1 MRPLTRKLARDLWRL
16 RWQVL
21 SIALVVASGIAGIVT
36 FKSGLDSLDESRARY
51 YEEARFADVFVSLKR
66 APEPVAARLAA
77 LPGVAAVQT
86 RVVAGVVLDVPGL
99 PELAGG
105 RLVSIPPDQG
115 PAALNRLHLRTG
127 RMPLPG
133 RRGEVL
139 VGETFALANA
149 LAPGDTLGALVN
161 GRWERLRIVGIALSP
176 EYVYAVGGGAF
187 LTDNRRYGVLWME
200 RGALAAAYDLDG
212 AFNDAAL
219 ALAPGAG
226 EREVI
231 GRADRLLERYG
242 GLGAYGR
249 ADQPSNH
256 VITDEIRQ
264 NRATGTLIPAFILL
278 VAAFLL
284 NVVLSR
290 LVGTERE
297 QIAVLKAF
305 GYSSAEV
312 ARHYLAFASAAVLLG
327 AAIGVAAGLWLGG
340 GLVGLYA
347 EHFRFPDL
355 RYRASWPLVLAAF
368 GVSLAS
374 AAAGALGAV
383 RRAAL
388 LPPAEAMR
396 PEEPAR
402 FSRGAVERLLPRG
415 SLSPAGRIIVRNLTR
430 RPLRSLASV
439 LGVALSVSLVF
450 VVLFFF
456 AGFGYSFDLQFR
468 RAQRQDLTVVFTSPR
483 APGVRHDLAH
493 LPGVERVEP
502 FRAVPV
508 RLRSGHRTRRVTL
521 LATDPR
527 PELSRVLDRHG
538 RPHAVPAHGVLLS
551 VALADALGVG
561 PGDSVTVEVQE
572 GARAV
577 PRLAVA
583 ATVDDLFGANA
594 YVDLASLP
602 RVLREGPALSGAHLA
617 VEDGAEE
624 RVNARL
630 KETPLVAGVTSP
642 GAMLRNFEEQVAKNL
657 YTNLFITAIFAG
669 IIALGVVYNGA
680 RIALAERA
688 RELASLRVLGFTVHE
703 IAVILL
709 GEQAVLLLLGIP
721 AGFAVGTGYAV
732 LWSRW
737 LNGEA
742 YRIPMIFSAS
752 GFVISAAVIC
762 AMAVMAGL
770 AVRRRLN
777 HLDLVAVLKSRE

>member
-1 MRPLTRKLARDLWRL
+1 MRPLSTKLARDLWRL

-21 SIALVVASGIAGIVT
+21 SIALVVASAIAAIVS
-36 FKSGLDSLDESRARY
+36 FKSGLDSLDASRARY
-51 YEEARFADVFVSLKR
+51 YAESRFAHVFVSLKR
-66 APEPVAARLAA
+66 APDPVAARLAA
-77 LPGVAAVQT
+77 IPGVAAVET
-86 RVVAGVVLDVPGL
+86 RVAAGVVLGVPGL
-99 PELAGG
+99 DELAGG
-105 RLVSIPPDQG
+105 RLVSLPPEG
-115 PAALNRLHLRTG
+115 GALNRLHLRSG
-127 RMPLPG
+127 RMPLSG

-139 VGETFALANA
+139 ASEQFALANG
-149 LAPGDTLGALVN
+149 LAPGDSVGALVN
-161 GRWERLRIVGIALSP
+161 GRWERLEIVGVALSP
-176 EYVYAVGGGAF
+176 EYVYALGGGAF
-187 LTDNRRYGVLWME
+187 LTDNRRFGVLWME
-200 RGALAAAYDLDG
+200 RGALAAAYDMAG

-226 EREVI
+226 ERGVVEHV
-231 GRADRLLERYG
+231 DRLLARYG
-242 GLGAYGR
+242 GQGAYGR

-256 VITDEIRQ
+256 VISDEIRQ
-264 NRATGTLIPAFILL
+264 NRSTGTVIPAFILA

-305 GYSSAEV
+305 GYTSAEV
-312 ARHYLAFASAAVLLG
+312 ARHYLGFAMAAVLLG
-327 AAIGVAAGLWLGG
+327 AAIGIAAGLWLGN

-355 RYRASWPLVLAAF
+355 RYRASWPLVGAAF
-368 GVSLAS
+368 AVSVAA

-402 FSRGAVERLLPRG
+402 FGRGAVERLLPRG
-415 SLSPAGRIIVRNLTR
+415 SLSPVGRIIVRNLTR
-430 RPLRSLASV
+430 RPLRTLASV
-439 LGVALSVSLVF
+439 LGVGLSVSLVF

-456 AGFGYSFDLQFR
+456 DGFGYSFDLQFR
-468 RAQRQDLTVVFTSPR
+468 RAQRQDLTVVFTAPR
-483 APGVRHDLAH
+483 APGVRHDLAR
-493 LPGVERVEP
+493 LPGVERVET
-502 FRAVPV
+502 FRGVPATM
-508 RLRSGHRTRRVTL
+508 RAGHRSRRVTL
-521 LATDPR
+521 LATEPG

-538 RPHAVPAHGVLLS
+538 RPRAVPGRGLLLS
-551 VALADALGVG
+551 QALADALGVE
-561 PGDSVTVEVQE
+561 PGGVVTVEVQE
-572 GARAV
+572 GARQVLRV
-577 PRLAVA
+577 PVA

-594 YVDLASLP
+594 YVHPGYLA
-602 RVLREGPALSGAHLA
+602 RAMGEGPAVSGAHLA
-617 VEDGAEE
+617 VEGGARE

-642 GAMLRNFEEQVAKNL
+642 ASMLRNFEEQVAKNL
-657 YTNLFITAIFAG
+657 YTNLLITAVFAG
-669 IIALGVVYNGA
+669 VIALGVVYNGA

-709 GEQAVLLLLGIP
+709 GEQAVLLVLGLP
-721 AGFAVGTGYAV
+721 AGYAV
-732 LWSRW
+732 GFGYAWLWSRW

-742 YRIPMIFSAS
+742 YRVPMVLSPS
-752 GFVISAAVIC
+752 SFVVSAAVIC

-770 AVRRRLN
+770 AVRRRLH

>member
-1 MRPLTRKLARDLWRL
+1 MRPLHAKLARDLWRL

-21 SIALVVASGIAGIVT
+21 SIALVVASAIAAIVT

-51 YEEARFADVFVSLKR
+51 YADARFADVFVSLKR
-66 APEPVAARLAA
+66 APEPTAARLAA
-77 LPGVAAVQT
+77 IPGVAAVQT

-99 PELAGG
+99 DELAGG
-105 RLVSIPPDQG
+105 RVVSIPSDG
-115 PAALNRLHLRTG
+115 EALNRLHLRQG
-127 RMPLPG
+127 RMSFPG

-139 VGETFALANA
+139 VSEQFAQANA
-149 LAPGDTLGALVN
+149 LALGDTLGALVN
-161 GRWERLRIVGIALSP
+161 GRWERLEIVGVALSP
-176 EYVYAVGGGAF
+176 EYVYALGGGAF
-187 LTDNRRYGVLWME
+187 LTDNRRFGVLWME
-200 RGALAAAYDLDG
+200 RDALAAAYDLRG

-219 ALAPGAG
+219 AVAPGAS
-226 EREVI
+226 ERAVTL
-231 GRADRLLERYG
+231 RVDRLLARYG
-242 GLGAYGR
+242 GQGAYGR
-249 ADQPSNH
+249 ADQPSDR
-256 VITDEIRQ
+256 VITDEIRG

-305 GYSSAEV
+305 GYSSADV
-312 ARHYLAFASAAVLLG
+312 ARHYLAFALVAVLLG
-327 AAIGVAAGLWLGG
+327 AGIGVAAGLWLGDA
-340 GLVGLYA
+340 LVGLYA

-368 GVSLAS
+368 AVSVGA

-402 FSRGAVERLLPRG
+402 FSRGGVERLLPRG
-415 SLSPAGRIIVRNLTR
+415 SLSPMGRIIVRNLTR
-430 RPLRSLASV
+430 RPLRSAASV
-439 LGVALSVSLVF
+439 LGVGLSVSLVF
-450 VVLFFF
+450 VVLFIFD
-456 AGFGYSFDLQFR
+456 GFGYAFDLQFQ
-468 RAQRQDLTVVFTSPR
+468 RAQRQDITVAFTAPR

-493 LPGVERVEP
+493 LPGVERVEA
-502 FRAVPV
+502 FRGVPAT
-508 RLRSGHRTRRVTL
+508 LRADHRTRRVTL
-521 LATDPR
+521 LATEPG

-538 RPHAVPAHGVLLS
+538 RAHAVPERGVLLS
-551 VALADALGVG
+551 LALAEVLGIG

-572 GARAV
+572 GARPV
-577 PRLAVA
+577 LRLPVA
-583 ATVDDLFGANA
+583 ATVDDLFGTNA
-594 YVDLASLP
+594 YVELGFLARALG
-602 RVLREGPALSGAHLA
+602 EGPAVSGAHLA
-617 VEDGAEE
+617 VADGAEA

-642 GAMLRNFEEQVAKNL
+642 RAMLGNFEEQVAKNL
-657 YTNLFITAIFAG
+657 YTNLMITAVFAG
-669 IIALGVVYNGA
+669 VIALGVVYNGA

-709 GEQAVLLLLGIP
+709 GEQAVLLVLGLP
-721 AGFAVGTGYAV
+721 AGYAV
-732 LWSRW
+732 GIGYAILWQRW
-737 LNGEA
+737 LNGEV
-742 YRIPMIFSAS
+742 YRIPMVFSAS
-752 GFVISAAVIC
+752 SFVISAAVIC
-762 AMAVMAGL
+762 GMAVMAGL
-770 AVRRRLN
+770 AVRRRLY